1 MIEVAEIEFLLR
13 NVQIFR
19 KRFEVELEEV
29 YIDHIIRLTNVS
41 HLTYDQ
47 ISKMLS
53 DVVRDLYQEIYRG

>member
-53 DVVRDLYQEIYRG
+53 DVVRDLYQEIYRE